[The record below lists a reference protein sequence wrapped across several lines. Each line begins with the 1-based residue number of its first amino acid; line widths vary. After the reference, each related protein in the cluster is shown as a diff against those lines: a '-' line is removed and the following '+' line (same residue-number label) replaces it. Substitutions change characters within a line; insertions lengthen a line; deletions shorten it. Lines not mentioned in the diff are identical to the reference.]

1 MSSVREPGKYS
12 INLSDRDLEEL
23 DKLATATKGQDAQ
36 TKKWGYTAILN
47 DVLQR
52 TDTAIDIQKESQA
65 YMQTRVKYM
74 SGFVVV
80 MALLLIANFALTLSA
95 VEMSK
100 ESHVKKNSLTDKG
113 GNVVQVSSSDF
124 NLGSGGELVQRSSTS
139 TRAPV
144 GTAPVLSKYKLSSR
158 IPNKYMEELD
168 AFTVSMPCA
177 KDSSAAECDDEMST
191 KKATVRSFKRVP
203 REGSHC
209 GSVVVFQTDVGEFT
223 LDDATLFQ
231 GSTEMASAEGMFSL
245 GSRRL
250 ANMNI
255 SAHGRQLME
264 QGAAPAV
271 GASLHGSFKFLANV
285 KAEEFVCKMGG
296 VIGDEFTVLPPKAP
310 PVPYTYIVLK
320 ESTCSFGETLDNACE
335 SELTQGMKPGVA
347 QHSNFTTIRSYEQVL
362 LTQTHRVVVSYF
374 ASQPLSRLVQVLHL
388 QSQVVTQ
395 YINYRRS
402 RSKLSCVAK
411 PVEGAK
417 KTKEMNADVHLAY
430 LSTAVDEG
438 LTSMRWALSPYSAQG
453 TIFPLYTEYWERLG
467 SRMPRRLFL
476 KGDLEIAPKVF
487 ADLFATPMEFL
498 SFQADMTDAEVTNWY
513 VTTIF
518 QSSAKS
524 AVLCPAQEPAGAM
537 PAYLG
542 PFGEAGARWVAS
554 KLVDGD
560 LENFG
565 ALIIWP
571 GSYYKYWNA
580 VVAGLDTPSLG
591 GSTVDRQNNVVPPK
605 SSDVD
610 GYRRLSGTMGFYY
623 NPAAWA
629 KTRAYIAAQAARGGR
644 YMYSQAQKGGTYL
657 NAKGKSWNS
666 GSSRYNSG
674 GGSPSDGTRRR
685 GQAAR
690 DFESHANH
698 RRRGWGNLEYEQETS
713 YEGDTEDEKI
723 AMRKSP
729 APTPANIKNKLKSS
743 ADMEEFSGCLKS
755 VKDCFSKKRLR
766 RLADDIDA
774 NSCEGMARQ
783 ALSLG
788 GQPCL
793 GWDCEKKDDFGKA
806 LLYKTSG
813 KAFTDNLQDASLE
826 LACGPCSISLT
837 VNSFKKKIPLP
848 TFACIF
854 EGGTGCYWKASGGG
868 FKMVSFQSLWE
879 KFARSATHNQNQ
891 YALKTHN
898 GAYLSASGSSMSSAA
913 NLKAAQKIGAKAI
926 WDFDEH
932 GSSRRYY
939 FVNNDNNK
947 AVMDKR
953 GYVQLGGGRGKVER
967 WMIPD
972 KKGGKVAFRN
982 EWRKWWL
989 SAPGGEYGCK
999 ICINLIDDSSGKKLG
1014 VKVSVCVGMASEC
1027 WFFVEIIGE
1036 RVPPP
1041 RWANMLGVQVSV
1053 AGYLKLCIWPFAV
1066 TGWIEIKITKG
1077 FCKSII
1083 GFTITFA
1090 IYGGLKFEFEYKLG
1104 QGAIMTGSAYV
1115 GISGGVYRSGWDFP
1129 KWGGRR
1135 RRRRRRRR
1143 HKCRCGRAK
1152 GDGTFKSCPRKAG
1165 ADGRMTFTLK
1175 MWPCQKGQDANLM
1188 ATIGFKMSL
1197 DLFGIKISLPKI
1209 KDITL
1214 FKTKV
1219 KKPFGR

>member
-12 INLSDRDLEEL
+12 INLSDRDLDEL
-23 DKLATATKGQDAQ
+23 DKLASATKGQDAQ

-65 YMQTRVKYM
+65 YMESRVKYM

-168 AFTVSMPCA
+168 AFTVSTSCA
-177 KDSSAAECDDEMST
+177 KDSSAAECNNAVST
-191 KKATVRSFKRVP
+191 MKATVKSFKRVP

-223 LDDATLFQ
+223 LDDDTLFQ
-231 GSTEMASAEGMFSL
+231 GSTKMTSAEGMFSL

-271 GASLHGSFKFLANV
+271 DTNLHGSFKFLANV

-296 VIGDEFTVLPPKAP
+296 VIGNEFTVLPPTAP

-320 ESTCSFGETLDNACE
+320 ETTCSFDETRDNACD
-335 SELTQGMKPGVA
+335 SELTQGLKPGVA
-347 QHSNFTTIRSYEQVL
+347 QHSNFTTMRSYEQIL

-374 ASQPLSRLVQVLHL
+374 ASQPLSRLIQVLHL

-395 YINYRRS
+395 FLNFRKS
-402 RSKLSCVAK
+402 RTKLSCLVK

-417 KTKEMNADVHLAY
+417 KTKESNADVHLAY
-430 LSTAVDEG
+430 LSTAIDEG

-476 KGDLEIAPKVF
+476 KGDLVIAPKVSV
-487 ADLFATPMEFL
+487 DLFATPMEFL
-498 SFQADMTDAEVTNWY
+498 YFQTSMTDEEVRKWY
-513 VTTIF
+513 ATTIF
-518 QSSAKS
+518 QSIKS
-524 AVLCPAQEPAGAM
+524 AVQCPAQEPAGVM

-542 PFGEAGARWVAS
+542 PYGEAGARWVAAQ
-554 KLVDGD
+554 LQEGD
-560 LENFG
+560 LENYG
-565 ALIIWP
+565 AMIVWP

-591 GSTVDRQNNVVPPK
+591 GSTVDRNNGVIPPK
-605 SSDVD
+605 DND
-610 GYRRLSGTMGFYY
+610 LDDIAQRRLSGAMGF
-623 NPAAWA
+623 P
-629 KTRAYIAAQAARGGR
+629 GGFSLR
-644 YMYSQAQKGGTYL
+644 RRRRRRSVKKA
-657 NAKGKSWNS
+657 
-666 GSSRYNSG
+666 
-674 GGSPSDGTRRR
+674 PSLGTRRR
-685 GQAAR
+685 GQAAK
-690 DFESHANH
+690 DFESNVQH
-698 RRRGWGNLEYEQETS
+698 RRRGWGNLATEKQSDYA
-713 YEGDTEDEKI
+713 GDTEDEKA
-723 AMRKSP
+723 AMRRTP
-729 APTPANIKNKLKSS
+729 APTPSNVKNRLKSS
-743 ADMEEFSGCLKS
+743 ADMNEFTGCLKK
-755 VKDCFSKKRLR
+755 VKDCFTKGKRLR
-766 RLADDIDA
+766 RLETAAQAIANSPRRRRAPGHTDIDA

-783 ALSLG
+783 AMSLG
-788 GQPCL
+788 GQPCI
-793 GWDCEKKDDFGKA
+793 GACEDSKKSFKEEMA
-806 LLYKTSG
+806 
-813 KAFTDNLQDASLE
+813 DASLE
-826 LACGPCSISLT
+826 LACGPCSISIT
-837 VNSFKKKIPLP
+837 INSFKKKIPLP

-854 EGGTGCYWKASGGG
+854 SGGTGCYWKASGGG
-868 FKMVSFQSLWE
+868 FKMTSFQSLWE
-879 KFARSATHNQNQ
+879 KFGKSPTNNINQ

-898 GAYLSASGSSMSSAA
+898 GAYLAASGTSMSTVSNLNAA
-913 NLKAAQKIGAKAI
+913 KNAGAKAQ
-926 WDFDEH
+926 WDFDEWKNT
-932 GSSRRYY
+932 RRYY
-939 FVNNDNNK
+939 FVNNDNTK

-953 GYVQLGGGRGKVER
+953 GYVVLGGGRGKLER
-967 WMIPD
+967 WYI
-972 KKGGKVAFRN
+972 KHHKGGKWSFRN
-982 EWRKWWL
+982 DWRKWWL

-999 ICINLIDDSSGKKLG
+999 ICINLISEAAGKKLG
-1014 VKVSVCVGMASEC
+1014 VKVTVCIGMGSEC

-1041 RWANMLGVQVSV
+1041 RWSNMIGCQVSV
-1053 AGYLKLCIWPFAV
+1053 AGYLKLCVWPFAV

-1077 FCKSII
+1077 FCKALW
-1083 GFTITFA
+1083 GFVATFA

-1115 GISGGVYRSGWDFP
+1115 GVSGGVYKSGWD
-1129 KWGGRR
+1129 WGGGWGRR

-1143 HKCRCGRAK
+1143 HKCRCGRAN
-1152 GDGTFKSCPRKAG
+1152 GEGIIKSCPRKAS

-1175 MWPCQKGQDANLM
+1175 MWPCQKGRDAKLM

-1214 FKTKV
+1214 FKTKI

>member
-12 INLSDRDLEEL
+12 INLSDRDLDEL
-23 DKLATATKGQDAQ
+23 DKLASATKGQDAQ

-52 TDTAIDIQKESQA
+52 TDTAIDIQRESQA

-168 AFTVSMPCA
+168 AFTVSTSCA
-177 KDSSAAECDDEMST
+177 KDSSAAECNNAVST
-191 KKATVRSFKRVP
+191 MKATVKSFKRVP

-223 LDDATLFQ
+223 LDDDTLFQ
-231 GSTEMASAEGMFSL
+231 GSVKMTSAEGMFSL

-271 GASLHGSFKFLANV
+271 DTNLHGSFKFLANV

-296 VIGDEFTVLPPKAP
+296 VIGDEFTVLPPTAP

-320 ESTCSFGETLDNACE
+320 ETTCSFDETRDNACD
-335 SELTQGMKPGVA
+335 SELTQGLKPGVA
-347 QHSNFTTIRSYEQVL
+347 RHSNFTTMRSYEQVL

-374 ASQPLSRLVQVLHL
+374 ASQPLSRLIEVLHL

-395 YINYRRS
+395 FLNFRKS
-402 RSKLSCVAK
+402 KTKLSCLVK

-417 KTKEMNADVHLAY
+417 KTKESNADVHLAY
-430 LSTAVDEG
+430 LSTAIDEG

-476 KGDLEIAPKVF
+476 KGDLVIAPKVSV
-487 ADLFATPMEFL
+487 DLFATPMEFL
-498 SFQADMTDAEVTNWY
+498 YFQASMTDAEVAQWY
-513 VTTIF
+513 MTTTF
-518 QSSAKS
+518 QSVKS
-524 AVLCPAQEPAGAM
+524 AVHCPAQEPAGVM

-542 PFGEAGARWVAS
+542 PYGEAGARWVAAQ
-554 KLVDGD
+554 LQEGD

-565 ALIIWP
+565 SLIVWP

-591 GSTVDRQNNVVPPK
+591 GSTVDRNNDVIPPK
-605 SSDVD
+605 GNDVD
-610 GYRRLSGTMGFYY
+610 QRRLSGAMGFPRGAMRLRSGKKY
-623 NPAAWA
+623 NTA
-629 KTRAYIAAQAARGGR
+629 
-644 YMYSQAQKGGTYL
+644 
-657 NAKGKSWNS
+657 
-666 GSSRYNSG
+666 SSAGYKKET
-674 GGSPSDGTRRR
+674 GTRRR
-685 GQAAR
+685 GQAAK
-690 DFESHANH
+690 DFESHADH
-698 RRRGWGNLEYEQETS
+698 RRRGYGTLDKQHNTDYK
-713 YEGDTEDEKI
+713 GDSEDEKI
-723 AMRKSP
+723 AMRKTPS
-729 APTPANIKNKLKSS
+729 PTPANVKNKLKSA
-743 ADMEEFSGCLKS
+743 ADMKEFADCLKQ
-755 VKDCFSKKRLR
+755 VRECFSKKKR
-766 RLADDIDA
+766 RLESAAQAEAATPRRRRSA
-774 NSCEGMARQ
+774 NTVDEPSSCEDLARS

-788 GQPCL
+788 GQPC
-793 GWDCEKKDDFGKA
+793 WIQNEDDCDDKGNF
-806 LLYKTSG
+806 
-813 KAFTDNLQDASLE
+813 QEQMMDASLE
-826 LACGPCSISLT
+826 LACGPCTISLT
-837 VNSFKKKIPLP
+837 INSFKKKIPLP

-854 EGGTGCYWKASGGG
+854 KGGTGCYWKADGGG
-868 FKMVSFQSLWE
+868 FKMTLFQSLWE
-879 KFARSATHNQNQ
+879 KFTRDSTGNANQ
-891 YALKTHN
+891 YAIKTHN
-898 GAYLSASGSSMSSAA
+898 GAYLMSDKKDNTQVDSASSVKASVAA
-913 NLKAAQKIGAKAI
+913 GYRAI
-926 WDFDEH
+926 WDLDAV
-932 GSSRRYY
+932 GRRYY
-939 FVNNDNNK
+939 FVNHESNK
-947 AVMDKR
+947 ALLDKR
-953 GYVQLGGGRGKVER
+953 GYVILAGGRGKNER
-967 WMIPD
+967 WTV
-972 KKGGKVAFRN
+972 KKHKGGKVSFRN
-982 EWRKWWL
+982 DWRRWWL

-999 ICINLIDDSSGKKLG
+999 ICIHLISEPAGKKLG
-1014 VKVSVCVGMASEC
+1014 VKVTVCIGMASEC

-1041 RWANMLGVQVSV
+1041 RWSNMLGCQVSV
-1053 AGYLKLCIWPFAV
+1053 SGYLKLCIWPFAV

-1077 FCKSII
+1077 FCKTIL
-1083 GFTITFA
+1083 GFVATFA

-1104 QGAIMTGSAYV
+1104 QGAIMTGSAYIGV
-1115 GISGGVYRSGWDFP
+1115 SGGVYKSGWD
-1129 KWGGRR
+1129 WGGGWGRR

-1143 HKCRCGRAK
+1143 HKCRCGRAN
-1152 GDGTFKSCPRKAG
+1152 GEGIIKSCPRKAS

-1175 MWPCQKGQDANLM
+1175 MWPCQKGKDAKLM
-1188 ATIGFKMSL
+1188 AKIGFKMSL
-1197 DLFGIKISLPKI
+1197 NLFGIKISLPKI
-1209 KDITL
+1209 KDIVL

>member
-12 INLSDRDLEEL
+12 INLSDRDLDEL
-23 DKLATATKGQDAQ
+23 DKLASATKGQDAQ

-113 GNVVQVSSSDF
+113 GSVVQVGSSDF
-124 NLGSGGELVQRSSTS
+124 NLGSGGELVQRSPTS

-168 AFTVSMPCA
+168 AFTVSTSCA
-177 KDSSAAECDDEMST
+177 KDSSAAECDNTVST
-191 KKATVRSFKRVP
+191 MKATVRSFKRVP

-223 LDDATLFQ
+223 LDDNTLFQ
-231 GSTEMASAEGMFSL
+231 GSAKMTSVEGVFSL

-271 GASLHGSFKFLANV
+271 DSNLHGSFKFLANV

-296 VIGDEFTVLPPKAP
+296 VIGDEFTVQPPMAP

-320 ESTCSFGETLDNACE
+320 ETTCTFDETKDNACD
-335 SELTQGMKPGVA
+335 SDLTQGLKPGVA
-347 QHSNFTTIRSYEQVL
+347 QYSNFTTMRSYEQVL

-374 ASQPLSRLVQVLHL
+374 ASQPLSRLIQVLHL

-395 YINYRRS
+395 YLNYRKS
-402 RSKLSCVAK
+402 RSKLSCLVK

-417 KTKEMNADVHLAY
+417 KTKETNVDVHLAY
-430 LSTAVDEG
+430 LSTAIDES

-476 KGDLEIAPKVF
+476 KGDLVIAPKVSV
-487 ADLFATPMEFL
+487 DLFATPMEFL
-498 SFQADMTDAEVTNWY
+498 LFRASMTDMEVSGWY
-513 VTTIF
+513 EKTIF
-518 QSSAKS
+518 QSARSS
-524 AVLCPAQEPAGAM
+524 VLCPAQEPAGMM

-554 KLVDGD
+554 QFVDGD
-560 LENFG
+560 LENF
-565 ALIIWP
+565 ADLIIWP

-580 VVAGLDTPSLG
+580 VVAGLDTLSLA
-591 GSTVDRQNNVVPPK
+591 GSTVDRKNNIIPPK
-605 SSDVD
+605 SSGVD
-610 GYRRLSGTMGFYY
+610 GGVRRLKGVSDEELEKIKSG
-623 NPAAWA
+623 
-629 KTRAYIAAQAARGGR
+629 
-644 YMYSQAQKGGTYL
+644 
-657 NAKGKSWNS
+657 NS
-666 GSSRYNSG
+666 VNW
-674 GGSPSDGTRRR
+674 GTRRR
-685 GQAAR
+685 TEAAKN
-690 DFESHANH
+690 FQSSNNH
-698 RRRGWGNLEYEQETS
+698 RRRGWAIIKDYA
-713 YEGDTEDEKI
+713 GDTEDEKI
-723 AMRKSP
+723 AMRTTP
-729 APTPANIKNKLKSS
+729 APTPAKNKLSS
-743 ADMEEFSGCLKS
+743 IADLEEFTDCTKS
-755 VKDCFSKKRLR
+755 IKDCFSSFKSQFTGR
-766 RLADDIDA
+766 RLAQPDQTDA
-774 NSCEGMARQ
+774 NACETMLFTTLFGT
-783 ALSLG
+783 G

-793 GWDCEKKDDFGKA
+793 GWDCEKTDAEDSAEKELF
-806 LLYKTSG
+806 KTSG
-813 KAFTDNLQDASLE
+813 KSFVANMQDVSLE
-826 LACGPCSISLT
+826 FACGPCTISFT
-837 VNSFKKKIPLP
+837 VASFKKKIPIP

-854 EGGTGCYWKASGGG
+854 TSGTGCYWKASGGG
-868 FKMVSFQSLWE
+868 FKMGSVQSLWE
-879 KFARSATHNQNQ
+879 KFVRSGTGLTEQ
-891 YALKTHN
+891 YRIHTHN
-898 GAYLSASGSSMSSAA
+898 GAYLTASGSSLSSAA
-913 NLKAAQKIGAKAI
+913 NLKAAEKLGSRACWDFDDVGRRRSIWHIVNHDSAKAI
-926 WDFDEH
+926 L
-932 GSSRRYY
+932 
-939 FVNNDNNK
+939 DN
-947 AVMDKR
+947 R
-953 GYVQLGGGRGKVER
+953 GYVALGSGRGQKEKWFVKVHN
-967 WMIPD
+967 IGS
-972 KKGGKVAFRN
+972 KASFRN

-999 ICINLIDDSSGKKLG
+999 ICILLINDEAGKKLG
-1014 VKVSVCVGMASEC
+1014 CKVTICLGFASEC

-1041 RWANMLGVQVSV
+1041 RWANMLGCQVSV
-1053 AGYLKLCIWPFAV
+1053 TGYLKICVWPFAAS
-1066 TGWIEIKITKG
+1066 GWIEIKITKG
-1077 FCKSII
+1077 FCKTIL
-1083 GFTITFA
+1083 GFTVTFA
-1090 IYGGLKFEFEYKLG
+1090 IYGGLKLEIEYK
-1104 QGAIMTGSAYV
+1104 QGYGATLTGSAYV
-1115 GISGGVYRSGWDFP
+1115 GIAGGVYRAGWD
-1129 KWGGRR
+1129 WSACCGRR

-1143 HKCRCGRAK
+1143 HMCRCGRVS
-1152 GDGTFKSCPRKAG
+1152 GSGGLKSCPRKAG

-1175 MWPCQKGQDANLM
+1175 MWPCQKGKDGNLM
-1188 ATIGFKMSL
+1188 ATISFSMSL

-1214 FKTKV
+1214 FKTKL